1 MKKLDGLD
9 IATVRRNDVYMI
21 YIKGHI
27 TKLQYNEYIYKQLI
41 YLMDQ
46 NKNR

>member
-1 MKKLDGLD
+1 
-9 IATVRRNDVYMI
+9 VYMI

-46 NKNR
+46 NKNRWVNHLEILFVTV